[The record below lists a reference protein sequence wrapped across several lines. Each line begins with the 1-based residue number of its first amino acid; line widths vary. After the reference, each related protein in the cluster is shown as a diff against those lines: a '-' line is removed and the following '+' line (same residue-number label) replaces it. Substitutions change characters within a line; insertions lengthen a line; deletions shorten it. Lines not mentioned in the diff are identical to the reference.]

1 MSNNKCGFCVK
12 VLLCI
17 LTKLFASGAGAC
29 SLHPFTLR
37 TLRTCT
43 VFRLTISRLEAFLE
57 GLQPE
62 ESADVRE
69 RLYGAMQMDRGMGH
83 NRYRP
88 LSGGAGL

>member
-1 MSNNKCGFCVK
+1 MIMCE
-12 VLLCI
+12 LCESPPLHSDYVVI
-17 LTKLFASGAGAC
+17 IYSYGPGAC

-57 GLQPE
+57 GLQPG

-69 RLYGAMQMDRGMGH
+69 RLSGAMQMDRGMGH
-83 NRYRP
+83 DR
-88 LSGGAGL
+88 